1 LIVDDSRPDPPRVT
15 FGERLYKV
23 PRVRVLL
30 WHGYLMS
37 GTGSNIYTANVAR
50 SWKRAGHDVLVMCQE
65 RHPERLEF
73 VDECAVMAP
82 GGGLWRSPATSQS
95 GRCRVLRPYIGD
107 VLPVYVLDSYEGTEA
122 KRFVDLS
129 EEELTFYTQANIDAL
144 AAVIEDFDPE
154 AIITGHEVMG
164 PYIAR
169 EACAYSRKSYV
180 AKLHGSALEYA
191 VKLQERYQH
200 FAASGLS
207 AARYVVGGSRYMIDA
222 ASEALPGWKEK
233 ARVINP
239 GCDVELFRPIEREIA
254 TKLRVCYVGKLI
266 ASKGVDHLLTALP
279 LVEGEIEG
287 VIIGFGGDETQ
298 LRSLW
303 SALHAGDKV
312 EALRLASLGDLFL
325 HESLARFIEAQP
337 QSYFDRAGTIDVS
350 FAGRLDHEP
359 LSKVLPTFDVLVAP
373 SVVAEAFG
381 MVAAEA
387 AACGVLPVVP
397 RHSGIG
403 EAGAVLEAALDVEGM
418 LCFDPATPIEGIA
431 AAVTEIRS
439 MSAGQREEK
448 GAAAAEV
455 ARRLW
460 SWEVVATK
468 LLDLA
473 APA

>member
-1 LIVDDSRPDPPRVT
+1 V
-15 FGERLYKV
+15 K
-23 PRVRVLL
+23 VLL

-50 SWKRAGHDVLVMCQE
+50 CWKRAGHDVLVMCQE
-65 RHPERLEF
+65 RHPERLDF
-73 VDECAVMAP
+73 VDAYAV
-82 GGGLWRSPATSQS
+82 LSPEGIPAWSSLVTDEG
-95 GRCRVLRPYIGD
+95 GRCRVVRPYIGE
-107 VLPVYVLDSYEGTEA
+107 VLPVYVLDSYEGIA
-122 KRFVDLS
+122 ARLFVDLS
-129 EEELTFYTQANIDAL
+129 DEQLTFYSQSNIAAL
-144 AAVIEDFDPE
+144 EEVIEDFEPD

-169 EACAYSRKSYV
+169 EACARSGKAYV

-191 VKLQERYQH
+191 VKLQDRYRY
-200 FAASGLS
+200 FADCGLAS
-207 AARYVVGGSRYMIDA
+207 ARYVVGGSRYMVEA
-222 ASEALPGWKEK
+222 ASRFLPGWEDK

-239 GCDVELFRPIEREIA
+239 GCDLELFQPRQRSRT
-254 TKLRVCYVGKLI
+254 TKLRLCYVGKLI
-266 ASKGVDHLLTALP
+266 ASMGVDHLLAALP
-279 LVEGEIEG
+279 LIEGEIEV
-287 VIIGFGGDETQ
+287 VIIGFGGDEVQ

-303 SALHAGDKV
+303 SALHTGQKA
-312 EALRLASLGDLFL
+312 EALTLASRGDLSK
-325 HESLARFIEAQP
+325 HESLVSFIETRP
-337 QSYFDRAGTIDVS
+337 QSYFDRAGVIDVG
-350 FAGRLDHEP
+350 FPGRLDHGP
-359 LSKVLPTFDVLVAP
+359 LSEVLPTFDVLVAP

-403 EAGAVLEAALDVEGM
+403 EAGAVLESALDMEGM
-418 LCFDPATPIEGIA
+418 LTYDPAQPIEGIA
-431 AAVTEIRS
+431 AAVNGLRS
-439 MSAGQREEK
+439 MAFDVRRDK
-448 GAAAAEV
+448 GAEAAAV